1 MSGTP
6 PSAPKKVLS
15 FGADWTLFL
24 NFWGYLNFCEIFPV
38 LTGKVQTARRA
49 LIYSGL
55 FWGGSDGPVVSTGP
69 TRFFR
74 G

>member
-38 LTGKVQTARRA
+38 LTGKVQTAAEARVTWIVLLVKLVRLA
-49 LIYSGL
+49 
-55 FWGGSDGPVVSTGP
+55 
-69 TRFFR
+69 
-74 G
+74 